1 MTRRA
6 IKPAEVSSDDLQAL
20 VKLEGRTL
28 PRGQA
33 LADLLEVSHS
43 SAWRT
48 VRRLKRAGALG
59 SVAAVRL
66 RPETCECVTYLR
78 MDWTHTAG
86 VPGIEDRIAHD
97 PAIVAA
103 ARVTGGYDYRLQ
115 SVHADYRL
123 ANAWSRELQAHP
135 HVARILTKFC
145 RTIFDRPRYA
155 AAILGSD

>member
-1 MTRRA
+1 MLAR
-6 IKPAEVSSDDLQAL
+6 
-20 VKLEGRTL
+20 LEGRTL

-59 SVAAVRL
+59 SVATVRL
-66 RPETCECVTYLR
+66 RPGTCECVTYLK
-78 MDWTHTAG
+78 MDWTQTAAM
-86 VPGIEDRIAHD
+86 PAMENRIADD
-97 PAIVAA
+97 PAVVTA

-115 SVHADYRL
+115 SVHEDYRC
-123 ANAWSRELQAHP
+123 ANAWSRDLEAQP
-135 HVARILTKFC
+135 HITRVLTRFC

-155 AAILGSD
+155 AAILGSE